1 MVLRAQRLSMLL
13 SSTART
19 HGLSEQET
27 ERPKRSSYTGGNVA
41 YITGRKSV
49 KNLRRKPSFLF
60 FTYFSKQDLWTSG
73 ISITYKL
80 IKNTES
86 QVTLQT
92 YWIKISIL
100 TRFPEDTHIHKNLR
114 SIPEHLSRCD
124 ITGSQCLSSLMVLDG
139 TKFLSEALSH
149 VLSNFLCIIKP

>member
-19 HGLSEQET
+19 HGLPEKET
-27 ERPKRSSYTGGNVA
+27 QRPKRSSYRGGNVA

-49 KNLRRKPSFLF
+49 RNLRRKPSFLI
-60 FTYFSKQDLWTSG
+60 FTYFSKPDLWTSG
-73 ISITYKL
+73 ISVTYKL
-80 IKNTES
+80 LKNRVSGYTPDLS
-86 QVTLQT
+86 
-92 YWIKISIL
+92 IKISIL
-100 TRFPEDTHIHKNLR
+100 TRFPEDTRIHQNLR